1 MDPLESFSSKQLY
14 HVLEL
19 PKHLQVTILALIRK
33 GKACTASE
41 MSQITGK
48 ARAVESSYLNQLVTL
63 KFVKKEKEA
72 RCEHSQG
79 NRKVFFSADLEA
91 LNW

>member
-1 MDPLESFSSKQLY
+1 MESLETFSNKQFY
-14 HVLEL
+14 RVLEL

-33 GKACTASE
+33 SKACTASE
-41 MSQITGK
+41 MAQITGK

-63 KFVKKEKEA
+63 RFVKKE
-72 RCEHSQG
+72 HSRG
-79 NRKVFFSADLEA
+79 NRRVFFSADLEA

>member
-41 MSQITGK
+41 MAQITGK

-63 KFVKKEKEA
+63 KFVKKKKH
-72 RCEHSQG
+72 EHSQG

>member
-1 MDPLESFSSKQLY
+1 LEALSNKQLY

-33 GKACTASE
+33 GSCTASQ
-41 MSQITGK
+41 MAQITGK
-48 ARAVESSYLNQLVTL
+48 ARAVESSYLNQLITL
-63 KFVKKEKEA
+63 KFVKKEREA
-72 RCEHSQG
+72 KFEHG
-79 NRKVFFSADLEA
+79 CGHPKIIFSVDLEA

>member
-1 MDPLESFSSKQLY
+1 MEPLESFSSKQLY
-14 HVLEL
+14 RVLEL

-41 MSQITGK
+41 MAQITGK

-63 KFVKKEKEA
+63 KFVKKE
-72 RCEHSQG
+72 HIQG
-79 NRKVFFSADLEA
+79 NRRVFFSADLEA